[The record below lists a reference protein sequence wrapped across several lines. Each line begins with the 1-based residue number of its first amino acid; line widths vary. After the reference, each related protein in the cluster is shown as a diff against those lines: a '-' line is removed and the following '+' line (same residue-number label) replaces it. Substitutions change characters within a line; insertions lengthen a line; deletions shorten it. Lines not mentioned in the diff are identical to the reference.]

1 MFGTKDF
8 NCCFCNK
15 LYDKIKKDQ
24 QRNITESYNL
34 IDFNSSDKKK
44 TDKQIVLAKKCLI

>member
-1 MFGTKDF
+1 MFRTKDS

-15 LYDKIKKDQ
+15 RCDKIKKYQ
-24 QRNITESYNL
+24 LRNITESYNL

-44 TDKQIVLAKKCLI
+44 TDKQIVLGKKYLI